1 MTEIQLSHEFSE
13 EFAGLQKRA
22 ENGEGE
28 AEQLIKLIDKG
39 IAKLIENHE
48 AGQKIQKKLWPKYYT
63 QKYGITNLWRLRLD
77 NFWRM
82 IYTIIGEQV
91 RIVAVILEVMNHKD
105 YDKRFGYK

>member
-63 QKYGITNLWRLRLD
+63 QKYGITPVETKAGQFLENDLHD
-77 NFWRM
+77 NRRA
-82 IYTIIGEQV
+82 GQDCRSHPRGHEPQG
-91 RIVAVILEVMNHKD
+91 L
-105 YDKRFGYK
+105 